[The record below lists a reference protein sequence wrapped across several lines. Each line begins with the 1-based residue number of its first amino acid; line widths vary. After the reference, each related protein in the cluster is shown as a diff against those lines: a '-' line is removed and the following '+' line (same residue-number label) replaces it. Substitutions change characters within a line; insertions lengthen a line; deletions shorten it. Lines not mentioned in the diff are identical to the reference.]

1 MRRISLLAVVIVLSC
16 SGLAGAQLPVVEV
29 GQNLTYNG
37 IQAAEAVFQ
46 TAQWILD
53 MAPLEHYI
61 FPEGAAEDLAQ
72 VAALAEEAEA
82 VSFGLSSTHA
92 QLTALFDPE
101 SAPMTS
107 FEFRERVTAINR
119 TLFLVYS
126 YAMRT
131 QSLILTAMRTVEH
144 ILGFMEIVVELTGK
158 LSAQQT
164 LAQQLGKLQQL
175 QVEANIQRSA
185 FERARSLEGVTP
197 GVLQQGVH
205 NIVDAMME
213 DHPRW

>member
-1 MRRISLLAVVIVLSC
+1 MRRISVLIGVIVL
-16 SGLAGAQLPVVEV
+16 GLAGVARAQLPVAEV

-37 IQAAEAVFQ
+37 IQAAETVFQ

-53 MAPLEHYI
+53 LAPLEDYI

-72 VAALAEEAEA
+72 LSALAEEAEA
-82 VSFGLSSTHA
+82 VSFGLSSTQA
-92 QLTALFDPE
+92 QLTALFSLE
-101 SAPMTS
+101 SAPTTS
-107 FEFRERVTAINR
+107 YEFRERVTEINR
-119 TLFLVYS
+119 TLFQTYS

-131 QSLILTAMRTVEH
+131 QSLLLTTIHTVEH
-144 ILGFMEIVVELTGK
+144 ILGFIEIVAGLTGK

-175 QVEANIQRSA
+175 HAEANVQRSA
-185 FERARSLEGVTP
+185 FERAKSLEGVTP
-197 GVLQQGVH
+197 GVLQQGIYH
-205 NIVDAMME
+205 ITDAMME

>member
-1 MRRISLLAVVIVLSC
+1 VLS
-16 SGLAGAQLPVVEV
+16 LARIASAQLAVVEV

-46 TAQWILD
+46 TTQWILD
-53 MAPLEHYI
+53 LAPLEDYL
-61 FPEGAAEDLAQ
+61 FPEGAAEHLAQ
-72 VAALAEEAEA
+72 ISALAEEAAEL
-82 VSFGLSSTHA
+82 SFDLSSLQA
-92 QLTALFDPE
+92 QLTALFDLE
-101 SAPMTS
+101 SAPTTS
-107 FEFRERVTAINR
+107 YEFRERVTEINR
-119 TLFLVYS
+119 TLFQTYG

-131 QSLILTAMRTVEH
+131 QSLILTAMSTVEH
-144 ILGFMEIVVELTGK
+144 ILGFMEIVAGLTGK

-175 QVEANIQRSA
+175 QTEANVQRSA

-197 GVLQQGVH
+197 GVLQQGIY
-205 NIVDAMME
+205 NITDAMME